1 MKLIRFLRSST
12 LGAVLANIAI
22 AIAIFALAGIIYFYI
37 YLPGSTNHGESITV
51 PDLTGM
57 KMEELQDFLSN
68 HELRYEVD
76 DSTYSEEYPPLTVL
90 RQYPHAG
97 SAVKEN
103 RVIYVSINQKLPPTV
118 PVPDL
123 LEGSRINAEVVL
135 KSNQLKRGRIY
146 LQPSPFMNMVIEM
159 RFQGRKIDPGT
170 RLPKG
175 STIDLVVGDGNGPS
189 DMVLGSL
196 VGDSFEH
203 ALFKLEGWNLHRGR
217 VEVPSDADTTGIM
230 PYVYKQYPPAGDS
243 VRVGDPID
251 LWIAPKN
258 YVPAEEETEN
268 D

>member
-1 MKLIRFLRSST
+1 
-12 LGAVLANIAI
+12 
-22 AIAIFALAGIIYFYI
+22 
-37 YLPGSTNHGESITV
+37 
-51 PDLTGM
+51 
-57 KMEELQDFLSN
+57 
-68 HELRYEVD
+68 
-76 DSTYSEEYPPLTVL
+76 
-90 RQYPHAG
+90 
-97 SAVKEN
+97 
-103 RVIYVSINQKLPPTV
+103 
-118 PVPDL
+118 
-123 LEGSRINAEVVL
+123 
-135 KSNQLKRGRIY
+135 
-146 LQPSPFMNMVIEM
+146 VIEM

-170 RLPKG
+170 RLPEG